1 MMTFGHTT
9 GSDLGAPAV
18 GVTSDRVV
26 SSAFTATA
34 DSLVSKLSVA
44 VDGLGGGG
52 NQALRGVIYSSGGDL
67 LGVSAEITIENLTE
81 PGWVDL
87 IFDSP
92 VEVSGSEIYDLGVH
106 CGEAS
111 GAVRLYETLEG
122 TNLSTVTDAYD
133 GGPATTGFTPS
144 YSTGELGI
152 FATFAYRWQ
161 PPNETDLYL
170 ASLGFQS
177 AQFALS
183 GVGDPRTKQRSYATW
198 HGTFLDPEPQGA
210 SLAIV
215 QSGSPLAELVGER
228 VKVTSAS
235 RRSVTV
241 YVHRETDLDL
251 DDDTQISLSRRAW
264 QALAPASDDIL
275 LVTTEVVRSGDS

>member
-1 MMTFGHTT
+1 MMIFGHTT
-9 GSDLGAPAV
+9 GDDLGAPAA
-18 GVTSDRVV
+18 GAASDTVV

-44 VDGLGGGG
+44 VDGLGDGGS
-52 NQALRGVIYSSGGDL
+52 QALRGVIYSSNGDL
-67 LGVSAEITIENLTE
+67 LGVSAEITVENLAE

-92 VEVSGSEIYDLGVH
+92 VEVSGGESYDLGVH
-106 CGEAS
+106 CGETS
-111 GAVRLYETLEG
+111 GAARLYESLTG
-122 TNLSTVTDAYD
+122 SNLSSIADTYA
-133 GGPATTGFTPS
+133 GGPAATGFTPS

-152 FATFAYRWQ
+152 YATFAYRWQ
-161 PPNETDLYL
+161 PPAETDLYL
-170 ASLGFQS
+170 ANLGFQS
-177 AQFALS
+177 AQSSLS

-215 QSGSPLAELVGER
+215 QSGGPLAGLVGER
-228 VKVTSAS
+228 VKVTGAS
-235 RRSVTV
+235 RRSVIV

-264 QALAPASDDIL
+264 QALAPASDDTL